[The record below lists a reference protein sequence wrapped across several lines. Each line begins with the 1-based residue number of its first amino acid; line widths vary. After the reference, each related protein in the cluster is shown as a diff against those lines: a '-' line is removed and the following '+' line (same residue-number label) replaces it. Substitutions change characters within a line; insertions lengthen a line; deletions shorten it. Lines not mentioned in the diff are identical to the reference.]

1 VKRREVIT
9 LLGASAV
16 TWPLAARAQQPAM
29 PAIGFL
35 SPTSSDSAAH
45 LVDALRQGLG
55 ETGFVEGRNL
65 AIEYRWAENNNDRLP
80 ALAADLVRRQVA
92 VIVASFIRA
101 SLAAKAAT
109 STIPIVFT
117 TANDPIQ
124 FGLVASLNRPS
135 GNATGV
141 TFLTAALGEKRLEF
155 AHELVPRATVI
166 APSIGIRRRKA
177 GVAKGKSHWARR
189 SLPGLHQVGSGDRH
203 RIFVDGFGTTYC
215 ACFASA
221 RRARGR
227 PRLPQ
232 ARGCEAA
239 RSADEGGTRR
249 RVAARK
255 QRDA

>member
-1 VKRREVIT
+1 MEFGTGNRPHCSRGPLVLIVHPDICSPV
-9 LLGASAV
+9 LAV
-16 TWPLAARAQQPAM
+16 TEPQHCAGSYAGKNCVPAMKNGRCRMQPAKRQRHRRDL
-29 PAIGFL
+29 F
-35 SPTSSDSAAH
+35 DRSA
-45 LVDALRQGLG
+45 
-55 ETGFVEGRNL
+55 
-65 AIEYRWAENNNDRLP
+65 
-80 ALAADLVRRQVA
+80 
-92 VIVASFIRA
+92 
-101 SLAAKAAT
+101 
-109 STIPIVFT
+109 
-117 TANDPIQ
+117 
-124 FGLVASLNRPS
+124 
-135 GNATGV
+135 
-141 TFLTAALGEKRLEF
+141 GEKRLEF